1 MPEKGL
7 AQLFVYEHS
16 EYYKELV
23 PNPQFMRKGKPSLEL
38 IISLTIPV
46 IISTCAEDDSYF
58 EPLSDNY
65 LVHFTRLMELY
76 QSKSEEDLHD

>member
-1 MPEKGL
+1 MVGKKRQNRQNYLNVLNP
-7 AQLFVYEHS
+7 LF
-16 EYYKELV
+16 KAKM
-23 PNPQFMRKGKPSLEL
+23 N
-38 IISLTIPV
+38 IILSKILTI
-46 IISTCAEDDSYF
+46 SFSAEDDSYF